1 MEQYSRFPLSLTN
14 TIVLLVPALI
24 FLLIKKWNKSRKPHI
39 SVKLPPGPKTLP
51 IIGHVHLMSALPYRS
66 FRHLAEQFGPLMHLK
81 FGEAPIIVISSP
93 EIAKLMLKE
102 HDPNYAGRPEGIVT
116 RIMWYDYIDIIFSPH
131 NDYWRQMRKICIV
144 ELLSAKTSVLSDPLG
159 TTREF
164 AIADLFPSW
173 KILSTLSKP
182 RYMKMR
188 RKLDVILD
196 DIINEHKENLAK
208 MARENG
214 DIAKRGNG
222 EFGKE
227 DLVDVF
233 LRIKEN
239 EELEFPIGNDNIKAV
254 IYDIFV
260 AGTETSSTTIDW
272 TMAEL
277 MRNPRVM
284 AKAQAEVR
292 EVFKGNK
299 IIEENDVQKLKYLKL
314 VIKETLRL
322 HPPIPIILRASRE
335 EGEINGY
342 TIPAKTKV
350 FVNIWGMQRDP
361 KYWTNPE
368 DFEPERFENQA
379 LDFVGGDFE
388 YIPFGTGKRMCPG
401 MTFGLASVEL
411 PLAQL
416 LYSFD
421 WKLPDGGK
429 PESLDMIENPGLTA
443 TRKNNL
449 VVVPKSYEPLE
460 KKMEYYSRFPLNLAS
475 TIALLVPAVLFLLIK
490 KWNKSRKAH
499 ICVKLPPGPQT
510 LPVIGHLHLMS
521 TLPYRSF
528 RHLAE
533 QFGPIMLLKF
543 CEVPVIV
550 VSSPEIAKQIL
561 KDNDP
566 NFAERSE
573 SIVTKIMWYNSISI
587 AFSPYGDYWRQMR
600 KICAM
605 ELLSAKNVRSFGS
618 IRNDEVSGLIK
629 SIQLSSWKAH

>member
-14 TIVLLVPALI
+14 TIALLVPAII

-116 RIMWYDYIDIIFSPH
+116 RIMWYDYIDIIFSPY

-144 ELLSAKTSVLSDPLG
+144 ELLSAKNVRSFGSIRNDEVSGLIKSIQLSSGKAINLTEMIFSLLSSITCRAAFGKVCKDSDALIKIMKEVLEMAG
-159 TTREF
+159 EF

-173 KILSTLSKP
+173 KILGTLSKP

-277 MRNPRVM
+277 MRNPKVM

-379 LDFVGGDFE
+379 LDFVGGDFQ

-449 VVVPKSYEPLE
+449 VVVPKPYEPL
-460 KKMEYYSRFPLNLAS
+460 
-475 TIALLVPAVLFLLIK
+475 V
-490 KWNKSRKAH
+490 
-499 ICVKLPPGPQT
+499 
-510 LPVIGHLHLMS
+510 
-521 TLPYRSF
+521 
-528 RHLAE
+528 
-533 QFGPIMLLKF
+533 
-543 CEVPVIV
+543 
-550 VSSPEIAKQIL
+550 
-561 KDNDP
+561 
-566 NFAERSE
+566 
-573 SIVTKIMWYNSISI
+573 
-587 AFSPYGDYWRQMR
+587 
-600 KICAM
+600 
-605 ELLSAKNVRSFGS
+605 
-618 IRNDEVSGLIK
+618 
-629 SIQLSSWKAH
+629 